1 MMKIRDEYLKKELE
15 DIINCIVKFDHTET
29 LEVKGRYFDIIQKDL
44 KQLVK
49 NNGVL
54 DYVIKQSEQ
63 LTFECE
69 WCEDTGVMITGM
81 DCTCD
86 KAPSKS

>member
-1 MMKIRDEYLKKELE
+1 MTME
-15 DIINCIVKFDHTET
+15 DIFERLVDLNKEITYKFGTEAYDIRCK
-29 LEVKGRYFDIIQKDL
+29 LYDIIQDGRK
-44 KQLVK
+44 KV

-54 DYVIKQSEQ
+54 DDVIKQSEQ
-63 LTFECE
+63 LTFDCE

-86 KAPSKS
+86 KAPNKS

>member
-1 MMKIRDEYLKKELE
+1 MTKDERIKELE
-15 DIINCIVKFDHTET
+15 TISLRLYDMVHESDLIKLKIEANELYGKIV
-29 LEVKGRYFDIIQKDL
+29 
-44 KQLVK
+44 
-49 NNGVL
+49 NNSVL
-54 DYVIKQSEQ
+54 DDVIKQSEH